1 MLISF
6 ILGVFAGVLVA
17 AVNQINRI
25 NDYERKIKILKVK
38 IWEMEHPE
46 KIESFT
52 NDCLNDSEINEHTP
66 SIY

>member
-6 ILGVFAGVLVA
+6 ILGVFAGVLIA

-25 NDYERKIKILKVK
+25 NEYEREIKRLKYKI
-38 IWEMEHPE
+38 HRNG
-46 KIESFT
+46 SFT

>member
-1 MLISF
+1 MFVSF
-6 ILGVFAGVLVA
+6 IVGLLAGVFVA

-25 NDYERKIKILKVK
+25 NEYEREIKRLKYKIHT
-38 IWEMEHPE
+38 MG
-46 KIESFT
+46 SFT